1 MLTSLDVGFNNL
13 DEEAA
18 LSIVR
23 AVRPGDQ
30 MASLGLAKCSI
41 GPTGLQRSP
50 STSRTARRRGGCADV
65 DETDAMGGAWLCVGR
80 GIQSRHPNRRQTT
93 KSSQVGLAT
102 KAGRR
107 AALEKSIRLLARG
120 PLGLCGQLLR
130 IERAVDDER
139 DENDSVVATLG
150 VTRVRPSADGDPRS
164 VPHACDLHARR
175 QAAARRMDA
184 TGG

>member
-93 KSSQVGLAT
+93 KSSQV
-102 KAGRR
+102 
-107 AALEKSIRLLARG
+107 KSAWLLRPG
-120 PLGLCGQLLR
+120 GGQLSRSRSASWHVALLVCV
-130 IERAVDDER
+130 A
-139 DENDSVVATLG
+139 NFCGLSVRWMMNEMRTTALLQ
-150 VTRVRPSADGDPRS
+150 R
-164 VPHACDLHARR
+164 LE
-175 QAAARRMDA
+175 
-184 TGG
+184 